1 MQKRQLIILVC
12 LLALFA
18 VAFLIML
25 LKAYRDPANPILFS
39 EKGAQWIK
47 YPHATQIS
55 ALAPTETYSAF
66 RKKIL
71 ISSKPPPAILTV
83 RAYKWSAVFWDGKKI
98 FSPDPSVNNWKQK
111 IQIDITGYLTVGE
124 HELMVLVSNKDARPA
139 LLAYCEGLNLQT
151 DQSWE
156 VSDDGVNWVRAV
168 SVNHIPPPD
177 IYWRF
182 PRSDKAI
189 WAISYWALPL
199 FVFLFA
205 LFFVLDKK
213 REKFS
218 LPFKDSASGVRWV
231 VMALVL
237 VLGINHAIKLP
248 LSVGYD
254 VSGHLEYIQIVARG
268 RLPKPEE
275 GWSTF
280 QAPLYHIISA
290 PFYLIFS
297 WLLSEE
303 VSAKALR
310 FIPVICGLLRV
321 ELIYRTGKAV
331 LPENKEAQILAT
343 VIGAFMPMNIYHLAV
358 LNNESLTSVF
368 TALAVLLSIKVF
380 LNAERNVI
388 PLGVAMGLAI
398 LSKMSGVLLLPI
410 VCFAVFLGF
419 GRNEKWF
426 KRAIISFALICAIV
440 FAISGWHY
448 LRNLMWLSQA
458 NLGYWNPEAHARYWQ
473 DPSYRTVAHFLR
485 FGACLA
491 KPIYSAVFGVWDALY
506 STMWCDGYL
515 SAIIRYDYRPP
526 WNYNALISL
535 SPLSLPLA
543 IAIFCSSVAVIFT
556 PKRTMASGLLIV
568 GLSIFVY
575 LVGFLYNYLAVPI
588 YSAGKASY
596 MLGVL
601 PCFATMGGWGLT
613 RITKNSLAKAIIY
626 SYIASWALVSF
637 LAFFIL

>member
-1 MQKRQLIILVC
+1 ML
-12 LLALFA
+12 
-18 VAFLIML
+18 ML
-25 LKAYRDPANPILFS
+25 LKAYRDTTIPILLS

-47 YPHATQIS
+47 YPHATQIR

-71 ISSKPPPAILTV
+71 ISSNPTKAILTV
-83 RAYKWSAVFWDGKKI
+83 RAYKWSAIFWDGEKI
-98 FSPDPSVNNWKQK
+98 FSPASSLNNWKQK

-139 LLAYCEGLNLQT
+139 ILAYCEELNLHT

-156 VSDDGVNWVRAV
+156 VSEDGANWLGAV

-177 IYWRF
+177 IYWLF
-182 PRSDKAI
+182 PSSDKAI

-205 LFFVLDKK
+205 LFFLLDKK

-218 LPFKDSASGVRWV
+218 LPFKDSASAVRWM

-254 VSGHLEYIQIVARG
+254 VRGHLEYIQIVARG

-303 VSAKALR
+303 ASARALR

-321 ELIYRTGKAV
+321 ELIYRTVKAV
-331 LPENKEAQILAT
+331 LPDSKEAQILAII
-343 VIGAFMPMNIYHLAV
+343 IGAFMPMDIYHLAV
-358 LNNESLTSVF
+358 LNNESLTSVLC
-368 TALAVLLSIKVF
+368 ALAVLFSIKVF
-380 LNAERNVI
+380 LNPQRQVI
-388 PLGVAMGLAI
+388 PLGIAIGLAI
-398 LSKMSGVLLLPI
+398 LSKMSGLLLIPI
-410 VCFAVFLGF
+410 ACLAIFVSLGKE
-419 GRNEKWF
+419 EKWF
-426 KRAIISFALICAIV
+426 KRAVILFSLVCMIA
-440 FAISGWHY
+440 FAIAGWYY
-448 LRNLMWLSQA
+448 LRNRMWLSEA
-458 NLGYWNPEAHARYWQ
+458 NLGYWNPDTHARYWQ

-543 IAIFCSSVAVIFT
+543 IAILCSSVVAILT
-556 PKRTMASGLLIV
+556 PKRTMASGLLMV

-601 PCFATMGGWGLT
+601 PSFATMAGWGLT